1 MASPTRSLVT
11 RMRSIPMEYPFAF
24 GVVFSGFKTSFS
36 DLMVQK
42 VVEQREQ
49 IDWKRNAA
57 FAAFGFIY
65 LVSIQPNKQKE
76 KKRKELFLYMGMYEL
91 LYNQILT
98 LIFHFSHREAS
109 STPFTCPSF
118 HASSPRPRLL
128 RPNLGDKNSAI
139 SEACANVPPKSFSI
153 SVSIIR

>member
-49 IDWKRNAA
+49 IDWERNAA

-65 LVSIQPNKQKE
+65 LVCRINQTE
-76 KKRKELFLYMGMYEL
+76 IKKRKELFLYMGMYEL